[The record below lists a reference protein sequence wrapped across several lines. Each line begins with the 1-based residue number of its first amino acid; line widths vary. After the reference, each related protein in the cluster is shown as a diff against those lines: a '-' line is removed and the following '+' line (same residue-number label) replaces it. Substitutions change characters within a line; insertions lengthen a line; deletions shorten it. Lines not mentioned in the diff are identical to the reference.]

1 MKGKPVILVVD
12 DQPQNVELLE
22 AYLVPQG
29 YEIIMATSGEEALGK
44 LSGNQIDLILLDI
57 MMPGMDGLEVARKV
71 RQDNTHRL
79 LPIILVSSLRETEDR
94 VKGIEA
100 GCDDFLSKPVDKITL
115 LARVRSL
122 LKVKAYNDLM
132 SNYRQELESE
142 VTRRT
147 DELNH
152 ALENLKRAEQDRIAR
167 AVAEEANRAKS
178 LFVANI
184 SHEIRTPMNAILGFA
199 QILERDPSLS
209 PEQLEHVRIITRSGA
224 HLLRLIGDI
233 LDISKIESGRITL
246 NEAAFCLHDLLNDL
260 ELMFCSRV
268 KAQGLQLLV
277 NRDESLPRYV
287 IADDGKLRQILVNLI
302 GNAVKFTVTGGV
314 AVRVRADAVEVKIGE
329 APEALRLMVEVKD
342 TGPGISDEDMGLI
355 FDSFQQGE
363 AGVKAGGTGLG
374 LTISRKFVEM
384 MGGKLTVTSQ
394 MGKGSCF
401 RFEALLKPAAEVAKG
416 EKPVSRRIVG
426 LEPGTGP
433 FRILVVDDAPT
444 NRALLCTLLRPVGF
458 EIAEAV
464 NGVEALDVFVQ
475 WSPNAVF
482 MDMHMPVMDGY
493 EATRRIKSTEAGRAT
508 PVIALTASTLEGSK
522 TQIMA
527 SGVDVHLRKPFQAE
541 ELFEVLGKCLD
552 LHYVFADEPDK
563 IMSHPELASLI
574 PKVPVALPDEL
585 IRAMQQ
591 AVEEGDIGQLTEL
604 IVQVEKLDSTKS
616 CVLQALADEFY
627 YEKLGQWLEKEG
639 TNND

>member
-12 DQPQNVELLE
+12 DQPQNIELLE
-22 AYLVPQG
+22 AYLVPNG
-29 YEIIMATSGEEALGK
+29 YEIIMATSGEDALGK
-44 LSGNQIDLILLDI
+44 LSGNQIDLILLDV
-57 MMPGMDGLEVARKV
+57 MMPGMDGFEVARRV

-100 GCDDFLSKPVDKITL
+100 GCDDFLSKPVDKTTL

-142 VTRRT
+142 VIRRT
-147 DELNH
+147 GELNN
-152 ALENLKRAEQDRIAR
+152 ALENLKRAELDRIAR

-178 LFVANI
+178 LFVASM

-209 PEQLEHVRIITRSGA
+209 PEQVEHVRIITRSGA
-224 HLLRLIGDI
+224 HLLRLIGDV
-233 LDISKIESGRITL
+233 LDISKIESGQITI
-246 NEAAFCLHDLLNDL
+246 NEAAFCLHDLLSDM
-260 ELMFCSRV
+260 ELMFRSRV
-268 KAQGLQLLV
+268 KAQGLQLIV
-277 NRDESLPRYV
+277 DRDENLPRYV
-287 IADDGKLRQILVNLI
+287 TADDGKLRQILVNLI

-314 AVRVRADAVEVKIGE
+314 AVRVRAEAVEGKTGKD
-329 APEALRLMVEVKD
+329 PEALRLMVEVED
-342 TGPGISDEDMGLI
+342 TGPGIHDEDMSCI
-355 FDSFQQGE
+355 FDLFQQGE
-363 AGVKAGGTGLG
+363 AGMKAGGVGLG

-384 MGGKLTVTSQ
+384 MGGELTVTSQ
-394 MGKGSCF
+394 VGKGSCF
-401 RFEALLKPAAEVAKG
+401 RFKALLKSAAEIAGGDKLA
-416 EKPVSRRIVG
+416 SRRIVG

-444 NRALLCTLLRPVGF
+444 NRALLCALLRPVGF
-458 EIAEAV
+458 EVAEAI
-464 NGVEALDVFVQ
+464 NGVGALDVFAQ
-475 WSPNAVF
+475 WSPHAVL

-508 PVIALTASTLEGSK
+508 PVIALTASILEGSQ

-527 SGVDVHLRKPFQAE
+527 AGVDTYLRKPFKAE
-541 ELFEVLGKCLD
+541 ELFEVVGKCLD

-563 IMSHPELASLI
+563 TLSHPNQMQA
-574 PKVPVALPDEL
+574 VPIALPNEL
-585 IRAMQQ
+585 IKALRQ
-591 AVEEGDIGQLTEL
+591 AVEEGDIDQLTTL
-604 IVQVEKLDSTKS
+604 IVQVEKLDSAKS
-616 CVLQALADEFY
+616 CVLQALVDEFD
-627 YEKLGQWLEKEG
+627 YEKLDQWLEKEG
-639 TNND
+639 TDNA

>member
-12 DQPQNVELLE
+12 DQPQNIELLE
-22 AYLVPQG
+22 AYLVPNG
-29 YEIIMATSGEEALGK
+29 YEIIMATSGEDALRK
-44 LSGNQIDLILLDI
+44 LSGNQIDLILLDV
-57 MMPGMDGLEVARKV
+57 MMPGMDGFEVARRV

-79 LPIILVSSLRETEDR
+79 LPIVLVSSLRETEDR

-100 GCDDFLSKPVDKITL
+100 GCDDFLSKPVDKTTL

-142 VTRRT
+142 VIRRT
-147 DELNH
+147 GELNN
-152 ALENLKRAEQDRIAR
+152 ALENLKLAEQDRIAR

-178 LFVANI
+178 LFVASM

-209 PEQLEHVRIITRSGA
+209 PEQVEHVRIITRSGA
-224 HLLRLIGDI
+224 HLLRLIGDV
-233 LDISKIESGRITL
+233 LDISKIESGQITL
-246 NEAAFCLHDLLNDL
+246 NETAFCLHDLLNDL
-260 ELMFCSRV
+260 ELMFRSRV

-277 NRDESLPRYV
+277 DRDESLPRYV
-287 IADDGKLRQILVNLI
+287 TADDGKLRQILVNLI

-314 AVRVRADAVEVKIGE
+314 AVRVRAEAVEGKTGKD
-329 APEALRLMVEVKD
+329 PEALRLMVEVED
-342 TGPGISDEDMGLI
+342 TGPGIHDEDMSCI
-355 FDSFQQGE
+355 FDLFQQGE
-363 AGVKAGGTGLG
+363 AGMKAGGVGLG

-384 MGGKLTVTSQ
+384 MGGEIAVTSQ

-401 RFEALLKPAAEVAKG
+401 RFEALLKSAAEIAEGDKLA
-416 EKPVSRRIVG
+416 SRRIVG

-444 NRALLCTLLRPVGF
+444 NRALLCALLRPVGF
-458 EIAEAV
+458 EVAEAI
-464 NGVEALDVFVQ
+464 NGVGALDVFAQ
-475 WSPNAVF
+475 WSPHAVL

-508 PVIALTASTLEGSK
+508 SVIALTASTLEGSQ

-527 SGVDVHLRKPFQAE
+527 AGVDAYLRKPFQAE
-541 ELFEVLGKCLD
+541 ELFDVVGKCLD

-563 IMSHPELASLI
+563 TLSHPEPASQMQA
-574 PKVPVALPDEL
+574 VPLALPNEL
-585 IRAMQQ
+585 IRTIQQ
-591 AVEEGDIGQLTEL
+591 AVEEGDIDRLTKL
-604 IVQVEKLDSTKS
+604 IVQVEKLDSAKS
-616 CVLQALADEFY
+616 CVLQALADEFD
-627 YEKLGQWLEKEG
+627 YEKLGQWLENEE
-639 TNND
+639 NDNA